1 MLKHKLFCMVFILK
15 LLNNN
20 KKMKIKFN
28 NGFDTPEKIEIAKKH
43 LASRA
48 EDLEFFSKCTNEDEE
63 TFLSYLEYN
72 MSDFTTVEELEQMI
86 QLHKTIG
93 SFYDYGL
100 SFDFVDAEKGEPGFY
115 RYQFSYGGPSE
126 ELRIYEDG
134 NIVFV
139 YLDWFSGIGF
149 DVTGEDWAEWV
160 RDWFEDV
167 GSINWDSLDPEQ
179 RFADEDLNTKTAY
192 V

>member
-1 MLKHKLFCMVFILK
+1 
-15 LLNNN
+15 
-20 KKMKIKFN
+20 MKITFN
-28 NGFDTPEKIEIAKKH
+28 NGFDTPEKIETAKKH

-48 EDLEFFSKCTNEDEE
+48 EDFEFFSKCTNEDEE

-100 SFDFVDAEKGEPGFY
+100 SFDFVGAEKGEPGFY
-115 RYQFSYGGPSE
+115 RYQFSWGGPSE

-134 NIVFV
+134 RIIFV
-139 YLDWFSGIGF
+139 YLDWFVGIGF
-149 DVTGEDWAEWV
+149 DVSGEDWAEWV
-160 RDWFEDV
+160 KDWFEGC
-167 GSINWDSLDPEQ
+167 GSIDWNSLDYED
-179 RFADEDLNTKTAY
+179 RYGNEDYDDEEE
-192 V
+192 